1 MMTPDDVEAL
11 LRLLLNTTRNEGSLP
26 ISAIVAVILSC
37 VIVTCL
43 MAICVV
49 LILACVCSKT
59 KYLR

>member
-11 LRLLLNTTRNEGSLP
+11 LRLLLNITHYKGSLP
-26 ISAIVAVILSC
+26 ISVIVAVILSC

-43 MAICVV
+43 MAISVV

-59 KYLR
+59 KYPR